1 MTTALTDNQIIKV
14 TQTDLL
20 AFERKLIQAAR
31 RRNEAEVNVRNER
44 RGYILFGMWHA
55 DDDRTP
61 KDFAS
66 GQIAL
71 VLDGVAGIAA
81 L

>member
-1 MTTALTDNQIIKV
+1 MTITLTDDQAIKV
-14 TQTDLL
+14 TQADLL
-20 AFERKLIQAAR
+20 AFERKLIRAAR
-31 RRNEAEVNVRNER
+31 QRSEVEVNVRNER

-71 VLDGVAGIAA
+71 ILDGVAGIAA

>member
-1 MTTALTDNQIIKV
+1 MIIKV
-14 TQTDLL
+14 TNADLL

-31 RRNEAEVNVRNER
+31 QRSEIEVNVKNER
-44 RGYILFGMWHA
+44 RGYILFGMWAA

-66 GQIAL
+66 AQISL
-71 VLDGVAGIAA
+71 ILDGVTGIAA